1 MTGVVRKRSYENVLK
16 GVAVDANDE
25 SGTGVVLYPRPSLNQ
40 KNMQTDQRP
49 WLAQYP
55 AGIPANV
62 DVDSHPT
69 LKALLADTYRAYKD
83 RPAFSCMGKDLTY
96 GELDKMSTA
105 LGAYLHYRGLQ
116 PGDRV
121 AVMMPNM
128 LQYPVA
134 LHALL
139 KAGLVIVNTNPLYTP
154 REMKHQFTDSG
165 CKAIIIAENFAANLQ
180 SIIGE
185 TSIHTVVL
193 TTIGGMLGWLKGGIT
208 NFVVR
213 KVKKMVP
220 EYDLPTAVDFQTAL
234 DEGRKYKLPE
244 FTGQPDDTIALQY
257 TGGTTGVSK
266 GAMLTNANLV
276 ANAAQAKAWMTQ
288 KLTQGSDERMLCP
301 LPLYHIFAFTVNS
314 VAIYNHGICNVL
326 IVNPRDLSTIVKA
339 FKDNK
344 IAGMTGVNT
353 LFNGLLNDDD
363 FRALDFR
370 HLKLTVGG
378 GMAVQRP
385 VAERWQK
392 VTGVPLSEGYGLTET
407 SPAASM
413 NPLTDKVRI
422 GSIGVPLP
430 NTVMRVWNK
439 EENRLATSE
448 ERGEIQIKG
457 PQVMKGYLNRPED
470 TAKVLQDGWL
480 STGDIGMMSEDG
492 FFRIVDREKDMI
504 LVSGFNVYP
513 NEVEDV
519 IAGHPKVL
527 ECAAVGIPSERSGE
541 VVKVFVVPK
550 DKSLTKEEV
559 IEFSRKELTGYKVPK
574 EVEFRDDLPKSNVGK
589 IIRRHLRE

>member
-1 MTGVVRKRSYENVLK
+1 MN
-16 GVAVDANDE
+16 
-25 SGTGVVLYPRPSLNQ
+25 
-40 KNMQTDQRP
+40 TDQRP

-62 DVDSHPT
+62 ATDTFPT
-69 LKALLADTYRAYKD
+69 LKDLIADATKTFRN
-83 RPAFSCMGKDLTY
+83 RPAFSCMGKELSY
-96 GELDKMSTA
+96 AELDKLSTA

-116 PGDRV
+116 PGDKV

-128 LQYPVA
+128 LQYPIT

-165 CKAIIIAENFAANLQ
+165 CKGVVIAENFASNLEQ
-180 SIIGE
+180 IIGE
-185 TSIHTVVL
+185 TDINTVIL
-193 TTIGGMLGWLKGGIT
+193 TTIGGMLGWIKGGLT

-213 KVKKMVP
+213 NVKKMVP
-220 EYDLPTAVDFQTAL
+220 KFDLPGAVDFQTAL
-234 DEGRKYKLPE
+234 DEGKKHRLPE
-244 FTGQPDDTIALQY
+244 FTGRPEDTIALQY

-276 ANAAQAKAWMTQ
+276 ANALQVKSW
-288 KLTQGSDERMLCP
+288 LTLKMQEGSDQRMLCP

-314 VAIYNHGICNVL
+314 VAIFAHGICNVL

-353 LFNGLLNDDD
+353 LFNGLLNDSD
-363 FRALDFR
+363 FAALDFR
-370 HLKLTVGG
+370 HLEMTVGG
-378 GMAVQRP
+378 GMAVQRA

-392 VTGVPLSEGYGLTET
+392 LTGVPLTEGYGLTET
-407 SPAASM
+407 SPVASC
-413 NPLTDKVRI
+413 NPPNETLRI
-422 GSIGVPLP
+422 GTIGVPLP
-430 NTVMRVWNK
+430 NTVMRVWN
-439 EENRLATSE
+439 EEEGRVATAE

-470 TAKVLQDGWL
+470 TSKVLRDGWL

-492 FFRIVDREKDMI
+492 FFRIVDRKKDMI

-519 IAGHPKVL
+519 VAAHPKVL

-541 VVKVFVVPK
+541 VVKLFVVKK
-550 DKSLTKEEV
+550 DASLTKDEV

-574 EVEFRDDLPKSNVGK
+574 EVEFREDLPKSNVGK
-589 IIRRHLRE
+589 ILRRELREG